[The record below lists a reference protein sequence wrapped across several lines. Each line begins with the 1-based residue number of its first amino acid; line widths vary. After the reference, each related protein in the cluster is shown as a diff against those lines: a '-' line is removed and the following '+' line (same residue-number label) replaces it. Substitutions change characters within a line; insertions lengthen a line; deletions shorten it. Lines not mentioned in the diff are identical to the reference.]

1 MKENK
6 IKNWLRSFFY
16 KSNGQQ
22 ADWYL
27 IGLVTFLLFFGLAI
41 LSSASS
47 VESYRVYGDTY
58 WHLRHQLIYGVLP
71 GVLFFVFF
79 AFFDYQKLRK
89 WAFPIFLLAIF
100 LLVLVFIPGFGSTN
114 NTFAKSW
121 IHLFGFSFQPAE
133 VAKLSFILYLS
144 SWLASRDSDVIKDAK
159 QGFFPFLFS
168 LGVIGVLM
176 IMQPDWGTLLIIVSI
191 AIAIFFVAGG
201 SLKHIFW
208 LIICGIGV
216 FSLLV
221 SKSATTLKRLTTFL
235 HPELDP
241 KGMGYQINQ
250 ALLAVGSGGWL
261 GRGFGHSRQKFS
273 YLPEVYGDSV
283 YAIAAEE
290 LGFAFSVL
298 IVLVFLLLFFRG
310 LKIANNCEDKF
321 GKYVAVGIATWLI
334 TQAFLNIGAIIG
346 IFPLTGVPLPFISYG
361 GTSLAVALA
370 ACGILVN
377 ISRQTN
383 RY

>member
-159 QGFFPFLFS
+159 QGFF
-168 LGVIGVLM
+168 
-176 IMQPDWGTLLIIVSI
+176 
-191 AIAIFFVAGG
+191 
-201 SLKHIFW
+201 
-208 LIICGIGV
+208 
-216 FSLLV
+216 
-221 SKSATTLKRLTTFL
+221 
-235 HPELDP
+235 
-241 KGMGYQINQ
+241 
-250 ALLAVGSGGWL
+250 
-261 GRGFGHSRQKFS
+261 
-273 YLPEVYGDSV
+273 
-283 YAIAAEE
+283 
-290 LGFAFSVL
+290 
-298 IVLVFLLLFFRG
+298 
-310 LKIANNCEDKF
+310 
-321 GKYVAVGIATWLI
+321 
-334 TQAFLNIGAIIG
+334 
-346 IFPLTGVPLPFISYG
+346 
-361 GTSLAVALA
+361 
-370 ACGILVN
+370 
-377 ISRQTN
+377 
-383 RY
+383 